1 MPIFSVLRTLGA
13 LMMGFAALGA
23 AEAMASTGRAEA
35 RRERAIVE
43 KMRGVE
49 VEKKELGG
57 RRKEASEV
65 EVAKRGEEKKK
76 TRQKISTFLLS
87 PSSKALSKKE
97 SQLQRDTTARV
108 SSPLVELH
116 AA

>member
-1 MPIFSVLRTLGA
+1 
-13 LMMGFAALGA
+13 MMGFAALGA

-43 KMRGVE
+43 KMKRVE

-65 EVAKRGEEKKK
+65 KVA
-76 TRQKISTFLLS
+76 
-87 PSSKALSKKE
+87 
-97 SQLQRDTTARV
+97 
-108 SSPLVELH
+108 
-116 AA
+116 